1 MPTGSVFITL
11 IPMLLGGSRLKH
23 NFYFPPSASTPFP
36 RPLIYASIQTFYS
49 QTLFSGA
56 ENGLSPVDK
65 GEQWAYSGISFIGN
79 PHGEQAPSCD
89 SLLDRVICL
98 VVCFFEGE
106 LRKSL

>member
-1 MPTGSVFITL
+1 M
-11 IPMLLGGSRLKH
+11 
-23 NFYFPPSASTPFP
+23 
-36 RPLIYASIQTFYS
+36 
-49 QTLFSGA
+49 
-56 ENGLSPVDK
+56 DK